1 MATLK
6 TTPEM
11 LRANAEKCGD
21 KPVVLFHDRTITYRD
36 LDEASDRVA
45 AALSRLG
52 VKEGEIVSMMMNNSP
67 EFYEVFFGIQKAGAV
82 AGPVNCWWQ
91 TGEVEYLLNDS
102 GTRVFFVD
110 GDYLHH
116 VAALEGK
123 TGVETLIVND
133 TDSPPEGAAK
143 LSEIL
148 SPEKEEDEEAP
159 PSLEVA
165 PESPAAILY
174 TSGTTGKPK
183 GALLTHKNV
192 MFAAR
197 AKAKASD
204 IREDERALCVLPL
217 FHGAAM
223 LDLSMPCF
231 YSGATI
237 VLRKNFSA
245 TEFWELIER
254 YRVTGIFGV
263 PTIYHILTQ
272 MEEAR
277 TVDASS
283 LRFGVI
289 GAAPCPVEL
298 INEFE
303 GRYDMKIIEGYGL
316 TESSGGVCLTPTE
329 GERKIGSTGVAMEG
343 VELKIFDEDDSEL
356 PVGEIGEIVIRSD
369 GVMKEY
375 RGRPEETAD
384 ALRGGWLHTGDMGR
398 LDEDGWLYIVDR
410 KKEMVIRGG
419 ENIYPKELEDTLYA
433 HPKISEVAVIGVPDE
448 KYGEEIMAC
457 IVPKPDSGLT
467 AEEVITFC
475 KDNMASYKVP
485 RHVRFLD
492 YIPKNIIGKVTKK
505 ELKQQ
510 MLEEMEA
517 K

>member
-1 MATLK
+1 MK

-11 LRANAEKCGD
+11 IRTNAGRLGA
-21 KPVVLFHDRTITYRD
+21 KPVVIFDDRTLTYRD

-45 AALSRLG
+45 AALTRLG
-52 VKEGEIVSMMMNNSP
+52 VKDGEIVSMMMNNSP
-67 EFYEVFFGIQKAGAV
+67 EFYTVFFGIHKAGAI

-91 TGEVEYLLNDS
+91 TSEVEYLLNDS
-102 GTRVFFVD
+102 STKIFFVD
-110 GDYLHH
+110 GDHLHH
-116 VAALEGK
+116 IEALDGK
-123 TGVETLIVND
+123 TGVEKLIVNGVD
-133 TDSPPEGAAK
+133 TPPEGA
-143 LSEIL
+143 EIL
-148 SPEKEEDEEAP
+148 TEILLSTSAEQALSPREP
-159 PSLEVA
+159 A

-183 GALLTHKNV
+183 GALLTHKNI

-197 AKAKASD
+197 AKARACD
-204 IREDERALCVLPL
+204 MREEERALCVLPL
-217 FHGAAM
+217 FHGAGL

-237 VLRKNFSA
+237 ILRPNFSA

-254 YRVTGIFGV
+254 HRITGIFGV

-272 MEEAR
+272 MGEAS

-316 TESSGGVCLTPTE
+316 TESSGGACLTPTE
-329 GERKIGSTGVAMEG
+329 GKRKIGSAGVAMEG
-343 VELKIFDEDDSEL
+343 VELKIFDENDTEL

-375 RGRPEETAD
+375 RGRPEETAE

-398 LDEDGWLYIVDR
+398 LDEDDWLYIVDR

-419 ENIYPKELEDTLYA
+419 ENVYPKELEDTLYA
-433 HPKISEVAVIGVPDE
+433 HPKISEVAVIGVPDK

-457 IVPKPDSGLT
+457 IVPKPDSTLT
-467 AEEVITFC
+467 EEEVLTFC
-475 KDNMASYKVP
+475 KDNMASYKLP
-485 RHVRFLD
+485 RYVRFLD

-510 MLEEMEA
+510 MLDEMET